1 MILIS
6 FSVLDIYKE
15 YTMDTDFSKNK
26 LDYKIKVKNTN
37 IEPLTEEYLMQ
48 VCKKL
53 STSTPEELQ
62 AQAERKKK
70 ISRNIDF
77 FMHLPKNA
85 VLDNFSKEEIM
96 CLSYIVGQAA
106 TGNLII
112 VKQQGIKTM
121 EKAVEYIDCQC
132 ALEDSFYNHILSIY
146 CEFL

>member
-1 MILIS
+1 MNDNIG
-6 FSVLDIYKE
+6 E
-15 YTMDTDFSKNK
+15 NG
-26 LDYKIKVKNTN
+26 LDYKIKVNNSYT
-37 IEPLTEEYLMQ
+37 EPLTEECLMQ

-53 STSTPEELQ
+53 FTSTPEELQ

-85 VLDNFSKEEIM
+85 VLENFSKEEIM

-106 TGNLII
+106 TGNLPI
-112 VKQQGIKTM
+112 VGQQGIKTM
-121 EKAVEYIDCQC
+121 EKAVEYIDYQC
-132 ALEDSFYNHILSIY
+132 TLKDSFYNHVLSIY

>member
-1 MILIS
+1 MNN
-6 FSVLDIYKE
+6 
-15 YTMDTDFSKNK
+15 DFSKNG
-26 LDYKIKVKNTN
+26 LDYKIKVNNSYT
-37 IEPLTEEYLMQ
+37 EPLTEEYLMQ

-53 STSTPEELQ
+53 FTSTPEELQ
-62 AQAERKKK
+62 AQAERRKK

-106 TGNLII
+106 TGNLPI
-112 VKQQGIKTM
+112 VGQQGIKTM

-132 ALEDSFYNHILSIY
+132 DLKDSFYNHVLSVY

>member
-1 MILIS
+1 MNN
-6 FSVLDIYKE
+6 
-15 YTMDTDFSKNK
+15 DFSKK
-26 LDYKIKVKNTN
+26 EIDYKIKVNNPYT
-37 IEPLTEEYLMQ
+37 EPLTEEYLMQ

-53 STSTPEELQ
+53 FTSTPEELQ

-85 VLDNFSKEEIM
+85 VLDNFSKEEILI
-96 CLSYIVGQAA
+96 LSYIVDQAA
-106 TGNLII
+106 TGNLPI
-112 VKQQGIKTM
+112 VGQQGIKTM

-132 ALEDSFYNHILSIY
+132 VLKDSFYNHVLSIY

>member
-1 MILIS
+1 MNDNI
-6 FSVLDIYKE
+6 DE
-15 YTMDTDFSKNK
+15 NE
-26 LDYKIKVKNTN
+26 LDYKIKIKNTYT
-37 IEPLTEEYLMQ
+37 EPLTEEYLMQ

-53 STSTPEELQ
+53 FTSTPEELQ

-85 VLDNFSKEEIM
+85 VLENFSKEEVM

-106 TGNLII
+106 TGNLPI
-112 VKQQGIKTM
+112 VGQQGIKTM

-132 ALEDSFYNHILSIY
+132 PLKDSFYNHVLSIFF
-146 CEFL
+146 CELL

>member
-1 MILIS
+1 MNDNIG
-6 FSVLDIYKE
+6 E
-15 YTMDTDFSKNK
+15 NE
-26 LDYKIKVKNTN
+26 LDYKIKVNNSYT
-37 IEPLTEEYLMQ
+37 EPLTEEYLMQ

-53 STSTPEELQ
+53 FTSTPEELQ

-85 VLDNFSKEEIM
+85 VLENFSEEEIL

-106 TGNLII
+106 TGNLPI
-112 VKQQGIKTM
+112 VGQQGIKTM

-132 ALEDSFYNHILSIY
+132 ALKDSFYNHVLSIY